1 MKSFGPI
8 KDSLSIENRY
18 VRSVN
23 IERDLDDPHALDGY
37 LLTEQ
42 VCQAL
47 SRLINGLAATST
59 QRAWRLTGAYG
70 GGKSALGLF
79 LAAVLRQRPD
89 RRSALGKLLDA
100 QAPTVLAAARN
111 LPDYEVVVITGA
123 RTDASIAVASAL
135 TDLLARRRA
144 TATQKKILSALAS
157 FVSARNTGEASA
169 NEVVRLLLDTNSYLA
184 SGAGA
189 RGGLLLLVDEMGRF
203 LEYAADETTGIDASF
218 FQALAE
224 ACGGAPKGAPLAVIG
239 ILHQRFEDYLEA
251 RRDRRAGVE
260 WSKVAERFED
270 IAFLPSFEG
279 TCQLMARAI
288 KAEPDALRR
297 SGVGK
302 QVARLYADA
311 ERAGLLPAG
320 VMTAVDRDSV
330 YPFHPS
336 ALIAVTTLFRR
347 FGQNERSALSFL
359 LSSEPFALQDF
370 VSRRD
375 LVPGA
380 LYRVEDVCDWLLA
393 QGGLRTVDNDRL
405 KRWALMQDVL
415 RSAPVFTTLEIRCLK
430 TVGLLNLL
438 EPQPGLSVSRE
449 AVCFAVADAF
459 DDVETTKT
467 LQKLVE
473 KGLLYIRPATQEY
486 CLWPQSSVDVAEEL
500 RRVRELS
507 PPVTRLGSIIAQL
520 PHARPVVAHRH
531 YLESGTL
538 RAALVDL
545 VDSSEALRKGY
556 EIPGHADGA
565 IVVVPCYPGD
575 DIKAIAD
582 RLKTLSADMPAS
594 VLVTL
599 RRVSEEELDIAT
611 ELLAWRQLE
620 RECEALRVDAYA
632 RNEVKQAIHRLTD
645 SLTLR
650 LADLRVP
657 GQRHQS
663 EEWYQGGKELSIT
676 DTRQLNRTL
685 SEMFSA
691 VYSASPRLR
700 NELVNRASISTAAAA
715 ARQKLMERMFT
726 HATVENLGIEQTP
739 PEKAIYLSVL
749 KNTGLHAQHG
759 DHWAFVVPEAD
770 SSWHAAW
777 TELGRLL
784 DADGLLTVADVL
796 AHFRKA
802 PFGMRESVTILMF
815 GAFLNVYRNTLIL
828 RERGTY
834 LTAIESSHVARLIK
848 RPESFEVHM
857 ARGRESVPELVAVYA
872 GVFERSLGVTLVN
885 PTVSEVTRTLFRW
898 YLGLSEFVLNSTTLD
913 QRHRASL
920 ALLGKAGDPI
930 ELLTV
935 GLPLAL
941 GLTKSAQP
949 YVVDTPAAAKKL
961 GQTVEAFVRAA
972 GTRLDVLRA
981 ELSRTLAEEVGV
993 TDPAQV
999 RPHVIAVA
1007 AAVEEG
1013 ELVDYALRAFIQ
1025 RTCDPARDER
1035 QWLDSLASLLGGRAI
1050 ETWRDD
1056 TAMRFRLELRRVV
1069 VLLNRV
1075 IGLAKL
1081 TKRRAGAD
1089 HAVVALHVV
1098 DQKGQERFVTVPA
1111 DANGVHAGSDDRVAE
1126 IRAILDGLEV
1136 PSYVLARLLLDY
1148 SVRLPSTEM
1157 ESLHD

>member
-1 MKSFGPI
+1 MKTFGPI

-23 IERDLDDPHALDGY
+23 IARDLDDPHALDGY

-47 SRLINGLAATST
+47 LRLCNGLAATST
-59 QRAWRLTGAYG
+59 QRAWRVTGAYG
-70 GGKSALGLF
+70 GGKSALGLC
-79 LAAVLRQRPD
+79 LASILRQRPD
-89 RRSALGKLLDA
+89 RRTALGKLIDA
-100 QAPTVLAAARN
+100 QAPAVFAATRL
-111 LPDYEVVVITGA
+111 LPDYEVVVVTGA
-123 RTDASIAVASAL
+123 RTDASVAIAEAL
-135 TDLLARRRA
+135 IESVEGRRA
-144 TATQKKILSALAS
+144 SPSQKKVLAS
-157 FVSARNTGEASA
+157 LESFVTRRKAGKAGAGAVLPLISETSA
-169 NEVVRLLLDTNSYLA
+169 VLA
-184 SGAGA
+184 SGVGA
-189 RGGLLLLVDEMGRF
+189 RRGLLLLVDEMGRW
-203 LEYAADETTGIDASF
+203 LEFAADDTTDIDASF
-218 FQALAE
+218 FQNLAE
-224 ACGGAPKGAPLAVIG
+224 ACGGAAKGVPLAVIG
-239 ILHQRFEDYLEA
+239 LLHQRFEDYLES

-288 KAEPDALRR
+288 NADSGVLRR
-297 SGVGK
+297 SGAAK
-302 QVARLYADA
+302 QVAGLYSEA
-311 ERAGLLPAG
+311 EKSGLLPAG
-320 VMTAVDRDSV
+320 VRTAIGRDHL

-336 ALIAVTTLFRR
+336 ALIAVTALFRR

-370 VSRRD
+370 ASRNE
-375 LVPGA
+375 LSPNTF
-380 LYRVEDVCDWLLA
+380 YRVEDICDWLLA
-393 QGGLRTVDNDRL
+393 QGGLRTVDDDRL

-415 RSAPVFTTLEIRCLK
+415 RSAPVFTALETRCLK
-430 TVGLLNLL
+430 VVGLLNLL

-449 AVCFAVADAF
+449 AVCFAVADTL
-459 DDVETTKT
+459 DNSETNKT
-467 LQKLVE
+467 LDRLVE

-500 RRVRELS
+500 RRIRDVS
-507 PPVTRLGSIIAQL
+507 PPVIRLGSLISHL

-531 YLESGTL
+531 YLETGTL
-538 RAALVDL
+538 RAAHVDL
-545 VDSSEALRKGY
+545 LDGSEALTKEYKVPAG
-556 EIPGHADGA
+556 GDGA
-565 IVVVPCYPGD
+565 IVVVPCYPGE
-575 DIKAIAD
+575 DIGVISG
-582 RLKTLSADMPAS
+582 RLKALSASMPAS
-594 VLVTL
+594 VLLTL
-599 RRVSEEELDIAT
+599 RRVSEEELDIAS

-645 SLTLR
+645 TLTLR

-663 EEWYQGGKELSIT
+663 SVWYQEGVELAIT
-676 DTRQLNRTL
+676 DTRQLNRAL
-685 SEMFSA
+685 SAMFST
-691 VYSASPRLR
+691 VYSAAPRLR
-700 NELVNRASISTAAAA
+700 NELVNRTAISSAAAA

-726 HATVENLGIEQTP
+726 HAGVDNLGIEQTP

-759 DHWAFVVPEAD
+759 DQWAFVVPGTD
-770 SSWHAAW
+770 SSWHGPW

-784 DADGLLTVADVL
+784 EADGLLTVADIL
-796 AHFRKA
+796 AHFVKA
-802 PFGMRESVTILMF
+802 PFGMRESVTMLMF

-834 LTAIESSHVARLIK
+834 LTTIESSHVARLLK

-872 GVFERSLGVTLVN
+872 GVFERALSVTLPN

-898 YLGLSEFVLNSTTLD
+898 YLGLSDFVLNTTTLD
-913 QRHRASL
+913 PRHRAGL

-941 GLTKSAQP
+941 GLTKSPQP
-949 YVVDTPAAAKKL
+949 YIVDTQAAGKKL
-961 GQTVEAFVRAA
+961 GQAVETFIRAA
-972 GTRLDVLRA
+972 GTRLDVLRK
-981 ELSRTLAEEVGV
+981 ELSCILAEEIGV

-999 RPHVIAVA
+999 RPHLIAVSA
-1007 AAVEEG
+1007 SVEES

-1025 RTCDPARDER
+1025 RTCDPSRDER
-1035 QWLDSLASLLGGRAI
+1035 HWVDSLASLLGGRGI

-1056 TAMRFRLELRRVV
+1056 TVMRFRLELRRVAT
-1069 VLLNRV
+1069 LLNRV

-1111 DANGVHAGSDDRVAE
+1111 DANGVHPGADDRVAE

-1148 SVRLPSTEM
+1148 SVRLPNTEM